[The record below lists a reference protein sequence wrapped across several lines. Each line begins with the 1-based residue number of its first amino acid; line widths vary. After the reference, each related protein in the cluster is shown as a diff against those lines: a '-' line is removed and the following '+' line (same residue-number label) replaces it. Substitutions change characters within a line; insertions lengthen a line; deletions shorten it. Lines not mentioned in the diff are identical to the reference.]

1 MTAFVVDVSTAA
13 AWILPDESSPAAD
26 RLLASVNGTRARAL
40 APSLFWHEARSI
52 VTMAERRGRIGQ
64 GEAFAYLA
72 GLRALPIDTCGD
84 GPDGAILTL
93 AMTHGLSSYDAT
105 YLALALSERLPLATL
120 DKKLAAAARAEQV
133 ALLGPLEAP

>member
-1 MTAFVVDVSTAA
+1 MVFVVDVSMAA
-13 AWILPDESSPAAD
+13 AWILPDEASPAAD
-26 RLLASVNGTRARAL
+26 RLLASVSGTRAL

-72 GLRALPIDTCGD
+72 GLRGLPLDTRGD
-84 GPDGAILTL
+84 GPDGVILNL
-93 AMTHGLSSYDAT
+93 AMAHGLSTYDAT

-120 DKKLAAAARAEQV
+120 DKKLATAARAEQV
-133 ALLGPLEAP
+133 ALLGPLAAP